1 MPPDEDPL
9 ASFAPVVRLWFLE
22 RYGRPTAVQAAAWP
36 RIARGEHVVAGAP
49 TGSGKTLTA
58 FLNAISRFALGEL
71 PAEGLSVLYVS
82 PLKALNEDL
91 RLNLLEPL
99 REIAARAAKDG
110 QAFPRI
116 RVATRS
122 GDTSQAERRGMH
134 ADPPNVL
141 CTTPE
146 SLFIL
151 LSSKAGLGL
160 LSGIK
165 LFILDELHALLP
177 TRRGAALACS
187 MGRLALLAGEYQ
199 RVGLSATVADYE
211 ATAAY
216 LGAYRLIRTGGEASG
231 VDGRADEGALADAD
245 AERCLASYEPRP
257 VSIVAPPA
265 EKVYELAVVWPPAA
279 IRVAAPGAPRGEAFG
294 DGPAPASRYDAV
306 VRDLAARL
314 KGERGVIAFADSRR
328 RAERI
333 AALLNEQAGEGTA
346 WAHHGS
352 LAKDLRRAVERR
364 LKEGSLPCVVATSS
378 LELGIDVGTVSLV
391 ALAGAPARAD
401 QALQRLGRAGHAV
414 GAASRGVLYPFHGSD
429 LLASAAVALAVR
441 DRAVDYALSPEA
453 PLDVAAQAILSIVLF
468 EAKHPDELFD
478 ELRSCATYRNLARED
493 FDAVLAMLAG
503 RAPRRAGSRARAGEP
518 SRAAIFSSTA
528 GDASLSPDGA
538 MPGDGKAEADAAAPV
553 PSVRVKELKARIHI
567 DEAAGTICAAPGAAM
582 LLYGSG
588 GAIPDRG
595 YYAMRL
601 AGSGAKIGEL
611 DEEFVFER
619 RVGNSFSMGAQA
631 WRITAISDEAVE
643 VAPLERAAD
652 FMPFW
657 KAERAARGAGVA
669 LRMLELCAAFEAD
682 PEAFAAR
689 LRSEAGFDAAASEE
703 LNRFLASQRRAQAG
717 AGLPTPERAVVELYR
732 DPERRQD
739 AVVAFVHTLRGQ
751 AVNEPLA
758 IALAAELGERLGLGV
773 ERLANDDT
781 IYLLLPVRDSDEARR
796 LMLDALRRGLSGERL
811 AKRLREGLEAGAAFG
826 AAFRECAG
834 RALLLPR
841 AGFGKRSPLWI
852 TRLRAKRLY
861 ERVKDYAEF
870 PIVKESWKSLF
881 TERYDLARLGE
892 FVSGMAEGRIE
903 IGAFESAAP
912 SPLAK
917 GSGWAETNRFLY
929 EGDELRGGGS
939 AFARSWGDKA
949 LAEALG
955 DARLRPAVPAA
966 FYQGFAKRLRREEPG
981 WAPGDL
987 GALLDWVD
995 ERVAIP
1001 RDEWEA
1007 LLACVDPAVA
1017 ALAAAELD
1025 GSSAAARLVAVRLG
1039 EAGRELICRPSRAK
1053 ELKEDPSDLIAD
1065 WLAGAGIAILSR
1077 IGEDFGL
1084 SSEELEGL
1092 DEELVASGRAVSDED
1107 GFGLYPGDRS
1117 ICDAT
1122 VYDHLLRSLRAS
1134 RRPALKPRPAGSFA
1148 PFAAAL
1154 HGMGLA
1160 AASGD
1165 PSASLVSAVSASA
1178 VSASASPA
1186 GSFPAGAAPAMSA
1199 ARDPSLA
1206 SALDRLSGL
1215 GFPPETLE
1223 REILPA
1229 RLRGYA
1235 PAALDGLVASGE
1247 YLWFMRGNAV
1257 AICPASDWQYFYKGA
1272 VSKLLGMDD
1281 SPADFWDLKDRLL
1294 AERSRGGI
1302 APADGEASIDGLVRV
1317 LWREAEAGL
1326 VSADLFEPL
1335 RRWAAGA
1342 AGPKSAAGASPA
1354 ARGGRAARIPA
1365 AIRSR
1370 WKAGAPVAGRWFS
1383 LALSPVGG
1391 DELDEL
1397 DAACECARMAAK
1409 RYGVLARALLQREAP
1424 ELRWAALFPAL
1435 RRMELSGELIAG
1447 RFFEELEGPQFIS
1460 AEAFELFKSG
1470 AEAHA
1475 PWWVGA
1481 LDPVSPAGLEI
1492 VDRDLAYGPLPA
1504 RAKGSL
1510 LGFAGP
1516 RLVWVAGPSAKEL
1529 WIGLAPDAAALPEL
1543 LAPLSEAKRRALA
1556 TPSYG
1561 EARLNVESI
1570 NGESAALSPY
1580 ADALKFLG
1588 FEADRGRLRLW

>member
-1 MPPDEDPL
+1 MSGRPASAMPPDDDPL
-9 ASFAPVVRLWFLE
+9 ASFAPVVRLWFAE

-36 RIARGEHVVAGAP
+36 RIARGEHVLAGAP

-99 REIAARAAKDG
+99 REIGARAAKEG
-110 QAFPRI
+110 RPFPRI

-122 GDTSQAERRGMH
+122 GDTSQAERRGML
-134 ADPPNVL
+134 ADPPNIL

-160 LSGIK
+160 LAGIK

-187 MGRLALLAGEYQ
+187 MGRLSLLAGEYQ

-211 ATAAY
+211 AAAAY
-216 LGAYRLIRTGGEASG
+216 LGAYRLIRTGREASG
-231 VDGRADEGALADAD
+231 ADGRADVGAPAGAD
-245 AERCLASYEPRP
+245 AERCRVTYEPRP
-257 VSIVAPPA
+257 VAIVAPPA
-265 EKVYELAVVWPPAA
+265 EKRYELTVAWPSADM
-279 IRVAAPGAPRGEAFG
+279 RVAIPGAPRHEAFG

-314 KGERGVIAFADSRR
+314 KGERGAIAFADSRR

-333 AALLNEQAGEGTA
+333 AALLNELAGEGTA

-352 LAKDLRRAVERR
+352 LAKDMRRAVERR

-441 DRAVDYALSPEA
+441 DRAVDYAPSPAA
-453 PLDVAAQAILSIVLF
+453 PLDVAAQAILSMVLF
-468 EAKHPDELFD
+468 NARLPDELFD
-478 ELRSCATYRNLARED
+478 ELRSCSSYRNLARED

-503 RAPRRAGSRARAGEP
+503 RAPRRAGSRARGAELSQADTSG
-518 SRAAIFSSTA
+518 STA
-528 GDASLSPDGA
+528 GDASPSPDGA
-538 MPGDGKAEADAAAPV
+538 PPGDGMPEADAAGPV
-553 PSVRVKELKARIHI
+553 SGVRVKELKARIRV
-567 DEAAGTICAAPGAAM
+567 DEANGTMSAAPGAAM

-669 LRMLELCAAFEAD
+669 LRMLELCADFEAD

-689 LRSEAGFDAAASEE
+689 LRSEAGFDLAAAEE
-703 LNRFLASQRRAQAG
+703 LFRFLSSQRRAQAG
-717 AGLPTPERAVVELYR
+717 AGLPTPDRAVVELYR

-751 AVNEPLA
+751 AVNEPLS
-758 IALAAELGERLGLGV
+758 IALAAELGDRLGLGV
-773 ERLANDDT
+773 ERLANDDS
-781 IYLLLPVRDSDEARR
+781 IYLLLPVRDCDEARS
-796 LMLDALRRGLSGERL
+796 LTLTALRRGLSGDRL

-892 FVSGMAEGRIE
+892 FVAGMAEGRIE
-903 IGAFESAAP
+903 LDAFESMAP
-912 SPLAK
+912 SPLAR

-939 AFARSWGDKA
+939 AFARSSGDKA

-987 GALLDWVD
+987 DALLDWVD

-1001 RDEWEA
+1001 RDEWEN
-1007 LLACVDPAVA
+1007 LLACADPNLA

-1025 GSSAAARLVAVRLG
+1025 GSSASARLVAVRLG

-1053 ELKEDPSDLIAD
+1053 ELREAPYDLIGD

-1092 DEELVASGRAVSDED
+1092 VEELVASGRAVSDED
-1107 GFGLYPGDRS
+1107 GFGLYPGERS
-1117 ICDAT
+1117 ICDAA
-1122 VYDHLLRSLRAS
+1122 VYEHLLRSLRAS

-1154 HGMGLA
+1154 HGMGLVGGA
-1160 AASGD
+1160 AVGDPNPAPASAAS
-1165 PSASLVSAVSASA
+1165 AK
-1178 VSASASPA
+1178 
-1186 GSFPAGAAPAMSA
+1186 SA
-1199 ARDPSLA
+1199 AREPSLS

-1257 AICPASDWQYFYKGA
+1257 AICPASDWQYFYNGA
-1272 VSKLLGMDD
+1272 VSKLLGMDE

-1302 APADGEASIDGLVRV
+1302 APADGAAPTDGAASIEGLVRA

-1335 RRWAAGA
+1335 RRRASGSSGGA
-1342 AGPKSAAGASPA
+1342 AGTPA
-1354 ARGGRAARIPA
+1354 AARNGRAARIPA

-1397 DAACECARMAAK
+1397 DAACERARMAAK

-1460 AEAFELFKSG
+1460 AEAFELFKAG

-1481 LDPVSPAGLEI
+1481 LDPASPAGLEI

-1504 RAKGSL
+1504 RVKGAL
-1510 LGFAGP
+1510 LGFAGS
-1516 RLVWVAGPSAKEL
+1516 RLAWVAGPSAKEL
-1529 WIGLAPDAAALPEL
+1529 WIGLAPDDAALPEL
-1543 LAPLSEAKRRALA
+1543 LAPLSEAKRRALT

-1561 EARLNVESI
+1561 EARLKVESI
-1570 NGESAALSPY
+1570 NGEPAALSPY
-1580 ADALKFLG
+1580 ADALKVLG

>member
-1 MPPDEDPL
+1 MSERPVSAAPPDADPL
-9 ASFAPVVRLWFLE
+9 ASFAPLVRLWFSE

-36 RIARGEHVVAGAP
+36 RIARGEHVLAGAP

-99 REIAARAAKDG
+99 REISARAAKEG
-110 QAFPRI
+110 RQFPRI

-122 GDTSQAERRGMH
+122 GDTSQAERRGML
-134 ADPPNVL
+134 ADPPNIL

-160 LSGIK
+160 LSGVK
-165 LFILDELHALLP
+165 LFILDELHALLS

-199 RVGLSATVADYE
+199 RMGLSATVADYT
-211 ATAAY
+211 AAAAY
-216 LGAYRLIRTGGEASG
+216 LGAYRLIRPGG
-231 VDGRADEGALADAD
+231 DGEGAA
-245 AERCLASYEPRP
+245 YEPRP
-257 VSIVAPPA
+257 LAIVAPPA
-265 EKVYELAVVWPPAA
+265 EKRYEL
-279 IRVAAPGAPRGEAFG
+279 RVAWPTADMRVAIPGAPRGEAFG

-328 RAERI
+328 RAERL

-352 LAKDLRRAVERR
+352 LAKDMRRAVERR

-414 GAASRGVLYPFHGSD
+414 GAESRGVLYPFHGSD

-441 DRAVDYALSPEA
+441 DRAVDYAPSPEA
-453 PLDVAAQAILSIVLF
+453 PLDVAAQAILSMVLF
-468 EAKHPDELFD
+468 DARRPDELFD
-478 ELRSCATYRNLARED
+478 ELRSCSSYRNLARED

-518 SRAAIFSSTA
+518 SRADGSSSTA
-528 GDASLSPDGA
+528 GDASPSPD
-538 MPGDGKAEADAAAPV
+538 AAGPV
-553 PSVRVKELKARIHI
+553 PGVRVKELKARIRV
-567 DEAAGTICAAPGAAM
+567 DEAAGTISAAPGAAM

-601 AGSGAKIGEL
+601 ASSGAKIGEL

-631 WRITAISDEAVE
+631 WRITAIGDEAVE

-689 LRSEAGFDAAASEE
+689 LRSEAGFDRAAAEE
-703 LNRFLASQRRAQAG
+703 LFRFLSSQRRSQAG
-717 AGLPTPERAVVELYR
+717 LGLPSQERAVVELYR

-751 AVNEPLA
+751 AVNEPLS
-758 IALAAELGERLGLGV
+758 IALAAELGDRLGLGV
-773 ERLANDDT
+773 ERLANDDS
-781 IYLLLPVRDSDEARR
+781 IYLLLPVKDCDEARR
-796 LMLDALRRGLSGERL
+796 LTLDALRRGLSGERL

-892 FVSGMAEGRIE
+892 FVAGMAEGRIE
-903 IGAFESAAP
+903 VDAFESAAP
-912 SPLAK
+912 SPLAR

-939 AFARSWGDKA
+939 AFARSSGDKA

-955 DARLRPAVPAA
+955 DSRLRPAVPAA
-966 FYQGFAKRLRREEPG
+966 FYEGFAKRLRREAPG

-987 GALLDWVD
+987 DSLLDWVD
-995 ERVAIP
+995 ERVAMP
-1001 RDEWEA
+1001 RDEWDA
-1007 LLACVDPAVA
+1007 LLAYADPAVA
-1017 ALAAAELD
+1017 ALAAEELD
-1025 GSSAAARLVAVRLG
+1025 GSSPTARLVAVKLG
-1039 EAGRELICRPSRAK
+1039 GAGRELVCRPSRAR
-1053 ELKEDPSDLIAD
+1053 ELREAPYDLIGD
-1065 WLAGAGIAILSR
+1065 WLAGEGVTPLSR
-1077 IGEDFGL
+1077 VGMDFGL
-1084 SSEELEGL
+1084 SIEELEGL
-1092 DEELVASGRAVSDED
+1092 EEELIASGRAVADED
-1107 GFGLYPGDRS
+1107 GFGLYPGERS
-1117 ICDAT
+1117 ICDAA
-1122 VYDHLLRSLRAS
+1122 VYEHLLRSLRAS

-1154 HGMGLA
+1154 HGMGLVGGA
-1160 AASGD
+1160 AASD
-1165 PSASLVSAVSASA
+1165 PN
-1178 VSASASPA
+1178 P
-1186 GSFPAGAAPAMSA
+1186 APAKSA
-1199 ARDPSLA
+1199 IRETSLA

-1215 GFPPETLE
+1215 GFPPDILE

-1229 RLRGYA
+1229 RLAGYA

-1247 YLWFMRGNAV
+1247 YLWFMRGIAI
-1257 AICPASDWQYFYKGA
+1257 AICPASDWQYFYNGA

-1281 SPADFWDLKDRLL
+1281 SPADFWALKDRLL
-1294 AERSRGGI
+1294 AKPLSG
-1302 APADGEASIDGLVRV
+1302 GEASTDGAVSIDGLVRA

-1326 VSADLFEPL
+1326 VSADLFEPH
-1335 RRWAAGA
+1335 RRRASGSPGAAAGT
-1342 AGPKSAAGASPA
+1342 PA
-1354 ARGGRAARIPA
+1354 AARNGRAARVPA
-1365 AIRSR
+1365 AIRGR

-1383 LALSPVGG
+1383 LALSPAGG

-1397 DAACECARMAAK
+1397 DAACERARMAAK

-1447 RFFEELEGPQFIS
+1447 RFFEELDGPQFIS
-1460 AEAFELFKSG
+1460 AEAFELFKAG
-1470 AEAHA
+1470 GEAHA

-1481 LDPVSPAGLEI
+1481 LDPASPAGLEI
-1492 VDRDLAYGPLPA
+1492 ADRELAYGPLPA

-1516 RLVWVAGPSAKEL
+1516 RLAWVAGPTAKEL
-1529 WIGLAPDAAALPEL
+1529 WIGLAPEAAALPEL
-1543 LAPLSEAKRRALA
+1543 LAPLAEAKRRALA

-1561 EARLNVESI
+1561 EARLKVESI
-1570 NGESAALSPY
+1570 NGEPAALSPY
-1580 ADALKFLG
+1580 AEVLKVLG
-1588 FEADRGRLRLW
+1588 FESDRGRLRLW

>member
-1 MPPDEDPL
+1 MSARKSPVPPAETDPL
-9 ASFAPVVRLWFLE
+9 GSFAPAVRLWFEE

-36 RIARGEHVVAGAP
+36 LIARGEHVLAGAP

-58 FLNAISRFALGEL
+58 FLNAVSRFALGEL

-91 RLNLLEPL
+91 RLNLIEPL
-99 REIAARAAKDG
+99 REIAARSAKEG
-110 QAFPRI
+110 IAFPRL

-122 GDTSQAERRGMH
+122 GDTSQAERRRMF
-134 ADPPNVL
+134 ADPPNIL

-151 LSSKAGLGL
+151 LSSKAGLAL
-160 LSGIK
+160 LSGIR

-199 RVGLSATVADYE
+199 RVGLSATVADYG
-211 ATAAY
+211 AAAAY
-216 LGAYRLIRTGGEASG
+216 LGAYRIIRRGGGAEGAA
-231 VDGRADEGALADAD
+231 GRAVAGVEAAGYDGYVAPVDAGAGGGAVA
-245 AERCLASYEPRP
+245 YEPRP
-257 VSIVAPPA
+257 VEIVAPPA
-265 EKVYELAVVWPPAA
+265 DKRYELAVAWPAA
-279 IRVAAPGAPRGEAFG
+279 TMRVPLPGAPREEAFG

-314 KGERGVIAFADSRR
+314 QGERGVIAFADSRR
-328 RAERI
+328 RAERL
-333 AALLNEQAGEGTA
+333 AALLNERAGEGTA

-352 LAKDLRRAVERR
+352 LAKDMRRAVERR

-429 LLASAAVALAVR
+429 LLASAAVALSVR
-441 DRAVDYALSPEA
+441 DRAVDYAPSPEA
-453 PLDVAAQAILSIVLF
+453 PLDVAAQTLLSMVLF
-468 EAKHPDELFD
+468 DERLPGELYD
-478 ELRSCATYRNLARED
+478 ELRSCAGYNNLSRED

-503 RAPRRAGSRARAGEP
+503 RAPRRDAAPPPRGARAEEP
-518 SRAAIFSSTA
+518 
-528 GDASLSPDGA
+528 
-538 MPGDGKAEADAAAPV
+538 AAAGAAGGAAAGAAPG
-553 PSVRVKELKARIHI
+553 VRVKELKARIHI
-567 DEAAGTICAAPGAAM
+567 DEAAGTIRAAPGAAM

-669 LRMLELCAAFEAD
+669 ARMLELCAAFEAE
-682 PEAFAAR
+682 PEAFPRR
-689 LRSEAGFDAAASEE
+689 LRAEAGFDAAAADE
-703 LNRFLASQRRAQAG
+703 LCRFLSSQRRAQAG
-717 AGLPTPERAVVELYR
+717 AGLPTPDRAVVELYR

-751 AVNEPLA
+751 ALNEPLA

-796 LMLDALRRGLSGERL
+796 LMTDALRRGLSGERL
-811 AKRLREGLEAGAAFG
+811 ARRLREGLEAGAAFG

-861 ERVKDYAEF
+861 ERVKDFAEF

-892 FVSGMAEGRIE
+892 FVSGLGDGRIE
-903 IGAFESAAP
+903 LAAFEAAAP
-912 SPLAK
+912 SPLAR

-939 AFARSWGDKA
+939 AFAQSAGDRA
-949 LAEALG
+949 LAQALG

-966 FYQGFAKRLRREEPG
+966 FYAGFAKRLRREEPG
-981 WAPGDL
+981 WAPADL
-987 GALLDWVD
+987 ASLLDWVD

-1001 RDEWEA
+1001 RDEWDA
-1007 LLACVDPAVA
+1007 LLACADPAVA
-1017 ALAAAELD
+1017 AEAAGELGGD
-1025 GSSAAARLVAVRLG
+1025 AAARLVALKLG
-1039 EAGRELICRPSRAK
+1039 EDGRELICRAGRARELREAPSG
-1053 ELKEDPSDLIAD
+1053 LIAD
-1065 WLAGAGIAILSR
+1065 WLAGAGVASLAR
-1077 IGEDFGL
+1077 VGADFGL

-1092 DEELVASGRAVSDED
+1092 EEELVASGRAVADED
-1107 GFGLYPGDRS
+1107 GFGLNPGERS
-1117 ICDAT
+1117 LCDAA
-1122 VYDHLLRSLRAS
+1122 VYEHLLRSLRAS

-1148 PFAAAL
+1148 PFVAAL
-1154 HGMGLA
+1154 HGMGLSGA
-1160 AASGD
+1160 A
-1165 PSASLVSAVSASA
+1165 SASA
-1178 VSASASPA
+1178 AS
-1186 GSFPAGAAPAMSA
+1186 AGAASA
-1199 ARDPSLA
+1199 GAAGRATTLD
-1206 SALDRLSGL
+1206 SALERLSGL
-1215 GFPPETLE
+1215 GFPPNILE
-1223 REILPA
+1223 RDILPA
-1229 RLRGYA
+1229 RLPGYA
-1235 PAALDGLVASGE
+1235 PAALDGLLASGDC
-1247 YLWFMRGNAV
+1247 LWFMRGKAV
-1257 AICPASDWQYFYKGA
+1257 ALCPSAEWQYFYNGK
-1272 VSKLLGMDD
+1272 SSSLLGMDET
-1281 SPADFWDLKDRLL
+1281 PADFWAVKDRL
-1294 AERSRGGI
+1294 ASKAPRGGD
-1302 APADGEASIDGLVRV
+1302 PLEGGEALSIDGLVLA

-1335 RRWAAGA
+1335 RRRA
-1342 AGPKSAAGASPA
+1342 
-1354 ARGGRAARIPA
+1354 GRAARIPA
-1365 AIRSR
+1365 AVRGR
-1370 WKAGAPVAGRWFS
+1370 WKAGAPLAGRWFS
-1383 LALSPVGG
+1383 LALSPMDA

-1397 DAACECARMAAK
+1397 DAACERVRIVAK
-1409 RYGVLARALLQREAP
+1409 RYGVLARAPLQREAP
-1424 ELRWAALFPAL
+1424 ELRWGALFPAM
-1435 RRMELSGELIAG
+1435 RRMELAGELVAG
-1447 RFFEELEGPQFIS
+1447 RFFDELDGPQFIA
-1460 AEAFELFKSG
+1460 AEALELFKAG
-1470 AEAHA
+1470 GEARA

-1481 LDPVSPAGLEI
+1481 LDPASPAGLELA
-1492 VDRDLAYGPLPA
+1492 DRDAAYGPLPP
-1504 RAKGSL
+1504 RLKGAL
-1510 LGFAGP
+1510 LGFSGP
-1516 RLVWVAGPSAKEL
+1516 RLAWAAGPSAKEL
-1529 WIGLAPDAAALPEL
+1529 RISLSPDDAALAAV
-1543 LAPLSEAKRRALA
+1543 LAPLADSKRRALA

-1561 EARLNVESI
+1561 DHRLKVETI
-1570 NGESAALSPY
+1570 NGEPAALSPF
-1580 ADALKFLG
+1580 ADALKGLG
-1588 FEADRGRLRLW
+1588 FEADRGSLRLW